1 MAKEIR
7 DLEEIRS
14 SAEDAAVRTFA
25 KGSGKMQHVHDIEEN
40 AVNGIVEQHV
50 HEHDHENDHGH
61 VPAHSHGEG
70 VAHEHLHEHEHD
82 HDHDHDHDHGHE
94 HSHDHDHEHSHDH
107 DHDHGHDHGHEHSH
121 DHGHEHG
128 PGCCG
133 DEPHDHSEHE
143 LAHHNASY
151 THEAHL
157 AGHPDNCECPSCNSH
172 EEYCDYCGES
182 LAHCKCRMPDADD
195 VKRVYSLINL
205 DCPICAAKIE
215 HKIKSLPGVSY
226 AAVSFVTKQLRVSA
240 KNPDAMLPV
249 FQEICRSFLSYVTV
263 VPREEG
269 PEESKKFRTYKVDGL
284 DCAAC
289 SIKVQDAIAAIPGVK
304 NATLVYETGQL
315 RVTADN
321 YDDLLAK
328 MQTAAAKAE
337 DGVTI
342 TERVRAVAQKK
353 YRTYK
358 VDGLDCAACSVKVQD
373 AIAAIPIVDEAVLVY
388 ETGQLRVS
396 ARSYDGLLPLMQ
408 AAADKAEEGVTI
420 TEKEQFGAAAKY
432 RTYDVQGLDC
442 AACATKVED
451 AIKAMPEVE
460 DAVLVYATGQLRVT
474 ARSYDG
480 LTAKLQ
486 AVTDK
491 VEDGVT
497 IVERADNAPVPE
509 RKKAEKKSFLSENA
523 RELFELVV
531 GGVIFIVTEW
541 LGLVPEEYHMY
552 FLVVAYII
560 LGWKIVLTALKNLTK
575 GEFFDENFLMTVAT
589 LGAFA
594 IQAWEEAVGVIF
606 FYRVG
611 EWFQDRAADRS
622 RDQIMDAVDMRPE
635 VVNLLVGDDV
645 KVIPSAEARVG
656 DILLVRVGD
665 RIPLDGVVIE
675 GESLLDTS
683 PVTGE
688 PVPVRK
694 TYGDEVL
701 SGCVNT
707 SGMLKIR
714 VEKELQESMVTKIL
728 DSVENAAANKPYIDK
743 FITRF
748 ARVYTP
754 IVVGLAILVAVV
766 PSLITGDWHK
776 WIYTALTFLVI
787 SCPCALVLSVPLS
800 FFAGI
805 GAGSKLGILF
815 KGGNA
820 MEMLKN
826 VAAVVMDK
834 TGTVTKGNFVL
845 QQVNPAGSVSEDEIL
860 RETAG
865 MEQVST
871 HPIAVSI
878 VNAAKEKNL
887 TLQRPDRFEEI
898 AGEGL
903 VAYYGKDVLLAG
915 NTRLMNRYKIDFSG
929 YKAADYGSEVLV
941 AKNGT
946 YLGSMLIRDTLKD
959 DAKQAVADI
968 TKLGLTTVMLTG
980 DARKEAEAVAK
991 EAGIQEVRAE
1001 LLPQDKLNEM
1011 NNLRNKFGGVMFV
1024 GDGINDAPV
1033 LAGADVGAAMGSGAD
1048 AAIEAADVVFMNSEM
1063 SAIPKA
1069 IAIAKA
1075 VNSVAWQ
1082 NVAFALVVKVIIMV
1096 AGLFGYASMW
1106 AAVFADTGV
1115 SVLCVLNACRVLYK
1129 KF

>member
-1 MAKEIR
+1 M
-7 DLEEIRS
+7 
-14 SAEDAAVRTFA
+14 
-25 KGSGKMQHVHDIEEN
+25 
-40 AVNGIVEQHV
+40 
-50 HEHDHENDHGH
+50 
-61 VPAHSHGEG
+61 
-70 VAHEHLHEHEHD
+70 
-82 HDHDHDHDHGHE
+82 
-94 HSHDHDHEHSHDH
+94 
-107 DHDHGHDHGHEHSH
+107 
-121 DHGHEHG
+121 
-128 PGCCG
+128 
-133 DEPHDHSEHE
+133 
-143 LAHHNASY
+143 
-151 THEAHL
+151 
-157 AGHPDNCECPSCNSH
+157 
-172 EEYCDYCGES
+172 
-182 LAHCKCRMPDADD
+182 
-195 VKRVYSLINL
+195 
-205 DCPICAAKIE
+205 
-215 HKIKSLPGVSY
+215 
-226 AAVSFVTKQLRVSA
+226 
-240 KNPDAMLPV
+240 
-249 FQEICRSFLSYVTV
+249 
-263 VPREEG
+263 
-269 PEESKKFRTYKVDGL
+269 
-284 DCAAC
+284 
-289 SIKVQDAIAAIPGVK
+289 
-304 NATLVYETGQL
+304 
-315 RVTADN
+315 
-321 YDDLLAK
+321 
-328 MQTAAAKAE
+328 
-337 DGVTI
+337 
-342 TERVRAVAQKK
+342 
-353 YRTYK
+353 
-358 VDGLDCAACSVKVQD
+358 
-373 AIAAIPIVDEAVLVY
+373 
-388 ETGQLRVS
+388 
-396 ARSYDGLLPLMQ
+396 
-408 AAADKAEEGVTI
+408 
-420 TEKEQFGAAAKY
+420 
-432 RTYDVQGLDC
+432 
-442 AACATKVED
+442 
-451 AIKAMPEVE
+451 
-460 DAVLVYATGQLRVT
+460 
-474 ARSYDG
+474 
-480 LTAKLQ
+480 
-486 AVTDK
+486 
-491 VEDGVT
+491 
-497 IVERADNAPVPE
+497 
-509 RKKAEKKSFLSENA
+509 
-523 RELFELVV
+523 
-531 GGVIFIVTEW
+531 
-541 LGLVPEEYHMY
+541 
-552 FLVVAYII
+552 
-560 LGWKIVLTALKNLTK
+560 LKNLTK

-665 RIPLDGVVIE
+665 RIPLDGVVVE

-845 QQVNPAGSVSEDEIL
+845 QQVNPAGGVSADEIL

-887 TLQRPDRFEEI
+887 ALQRPDRFEEI

-929 YKAADYGSEVLV
+929 YQAAAYGSEVLV

-946 YLGSMLIRDTLKD
+946 FLGSLFINDTLKD

-980 DARKEAEAVAK
+980 DARREAEAVAA

-1001 LLPQDKLNEM
+1001 LLPQDKLKEM
-1011 NNLRNKFGGVMFV
+1011 NDLRNKYGGVMFV

-1075 VNSVAWQ
+1075 VNNVAWQ
-1082 NVAFALVVKVIIMV
+1082 NVVFALVVKVIIMV